1 MKKFFLIATF
11 LLFGTVLTS
20 SAVKIGIV
28 DLETIA
34 QSLDEAKKAEK
45 DLQALAQRYQDTL
58 VNMQRQLEESLA
70 AYQKQKTMMPNEQQ
84 MKAEQE
90 LQMQQTG
97 LQQYYQERLGQ
108 QGLLFQKRAEVLE
121 PIRNSI
127 LVAINKVAKK
137 EKVSLVLDKN
147 GPSVLYTQ
155 SGDDLTFKV
164 LDLMKRG
171 K

>member
-20 SAVKIGIV
+20 TAVKIGIV

-70 AYQKQKTMMPNEQQ
+70 AYQKQKTMMPSEQQ

-108 QGLLFQKRAEVLE
+108 QGLLFQKRATVLE

-127 LVAINKVAKK
+127 LAAIDKVAKK
-137 EKVSLVLDKN
+137 EKVNLVLDKN